1 MSKVIVECATC
12 GKQFERAKKEVTRSK
27 KVGRVTYCSRSCSGR
42 ANQHSLGKHHGHGR
56 PNLLIA
62 GNRRT
67 AQTPFKWFMRV
78 VNQRRHKKQVDIDI
92 DYIMELWNN
101 QKGICPFTGWKLEL
115 PKNSSVFADGDRM
128 RRASLD
134 RIDSNKGYVKGNVR
148 FISVM
153 ANNCKNNF
161 TDKEVRLFCEAVS
174 NTNE

>member
-27 KVGRVTYCSRSCSGR
+27 KVGRKTYCSRSCSGK
-42 ANQHSLGKHHGHGR
+42 SLITNFGEEWR
-56 PNLLIA
+56 PRPENLVA

-67 AQTPFKWFMRV
+67 PQTPFKWFMKN
-78 VNQRRHKKQVDIDI
+78 VNRRNKEINIDI
-92 DYIMELWNN
+92 DYIMEVWNN